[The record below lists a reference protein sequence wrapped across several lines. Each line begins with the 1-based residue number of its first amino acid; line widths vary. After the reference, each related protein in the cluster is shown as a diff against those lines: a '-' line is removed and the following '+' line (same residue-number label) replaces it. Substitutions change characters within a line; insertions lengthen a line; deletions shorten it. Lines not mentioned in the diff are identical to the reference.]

1 MKWRE
6 EITKLELERL
16 IHITMVIGFCIG
28 VVDIIILNFVLGFLG
43 DNILAHIAVCTVLG
57 ILFGFILAKIAIK
70 RVWRANNIIRPVFFD
85 MEILEDKLERQED
98 YDLVGEKC
106 GNK

>member
-6 EITKLELERL
+6 EIIKLELEKL
-16 IHITMVIGFCIG
+16 IHVTMVIGFSIG

-43 DNILAHIAVCTVLG
+43 DNILANIAVCVVLG

-85 MEILEDKLERQED
+85 IEILEDKLERQED